1 MSFALLLALASSPY
15 PRNDVR
21 LVSVSASGAETV
33 TALDDGMLLLRDAV
47 AWWEQEM
54 LLRAERQ
61 AWKDRFLIEHSLVN
75 RTRQIT
81 GSPSRQSVT
90 WLHRHRGFAG
100 GVVDRLVEAVMSA
113 QEAAGW
119 ALAGLGPL
127 QVRCIESVRY
137 SSADD
142 EGHEDGDEGW
152 HQDEYSVLTAV
163 LTLALSHDLQGGE
176 TEVDRGGH
184 PRRAEGMQ
192 PGDLLIFRS
201 WDAHRSTPVAPGER
215 HIIVLEL
222 WQGPQVGNDAPE
234 GRQAVLEGG
243 LARLCPPALAAD
255 ASSAALLWFCSRA
268 ADEPAAWAHL
278 TRAAELVGGSAY
290 LWELAAAALAI
301 PLLDGLRAGGGA
313 AAEPF
318 ARMTAALRRAGFLRT
333 AALVPDVDATPPPGW
348 DEEEDG
354 LFDAGFVDGVD
365 GASVGGFFR
374 QMSRGKGCGFP
385 SRGLDVLRRRMAERD
400 TAGRLIHKEIDTQLR
415 DAVAGHPSLWNAW
428 LELDVEYLS
437 GGG

>member
-1 MSFALLLALASSPY
+1 MCCADIGMSFALLALASSPY

-61 AWKDRFLIEHSLVN
+61 AWKDRFLVEHSLVN

-142 EGHEDGDEGW
+142 EVREDGDEGW

-163 LTLALSHDLQGGE
+163 LTLALSHNLQGGE
-176 TEVDRGGH
+176 TEVDRGGR

-192 PGDLLIFRS
+192 PGDVLIFRS

-268 ADEPAAWAHL
+268 ADEPAAWV
-278 TRAAELVGGSAY
+278 REEAA
-290 LWELAAAALAI
+290 
-301 PLLDGLRAGGGA
+301 
-313 AAEPF
+313 
-318 ARMTAALRRAGFLRT
+318 
-333 AALVPDVDATPPPGW
+333 
-348 DEEEDG
+348 
-354 LFDAGFVDGVD
+354 
-365 GASVGGFFR
+365 
-374 QMSRGKGCGFP
+374 QP
-385 SRGLDVLRRRMAERD
+385 SRNRLGAVSEPSQNRPVGAPHPRCGARRRQRLPVG
-400 TAGRLIHKEIDTQLR
+400 AGRCR
-415 DAVAGHPSLWNAW
+415 AGHPSYWMGCTS
-428 LELDVEYLS
+428 LS
-437 GGG
+437 PL